1 MDETRN
7 TVREAVDFD
16 GSFAQKLGAAVRE
29 KLGAVK
35 GLVSEQ
41 VLEAAIA
48 KVVEAAAAR
57 LDTPLADLLTGAW
70 ARYPEIQEL
79 ADARR
84 HPADQE
90 TIAEL
95 SNHTFGWTHRPR
107 IDVVINESTSIPI
120 PLGVEIG
127 VTVLGG
133 VLVVKGGRFR
143 ELRAGRLSVG
153 ASVAVGEQQVARRDK
168 EVDLPAVLRFGEAG
182 VAIREPAP
190 TPVPAVKIAPAP
202 PEAAAAGS

>member
-1 MDETRN
+1 MDESN

-29 KLGAVK
+29 KLGACR

-41 VLEAAIA
+41 VLEAAIGR
-48 KVVEAAAAR
+48 VVEAAAAR

-70 ARYPEIQEL
+70 ARYPDIQEL

-84 HPADQE
+84 NPSDQQ

-95 SNHTFGWTHRPR
+95 SKHKFGWTHRPQ
-107 IDVVINESTSIPI
+107 IEIVINESTSIPI
-120 PLGVEIG
+120 PLAVSLA

-133 VLVVKGGRFR
+133 VLVVQGGRFR
-143 ELRAGRLSVG
+143 ELRAGRLAVG
-153 ASVAVGEQQVARRDK
+153 ASVAVGDK
-168 EVDLPAVLRFGEAG
+168 EVAKREKDVNLPAVLRFGDAG
-182 VAIREPAP
+182 VAIRDA
-190 TPVPAVKIAPAP
+190 VPAVKIAPAH
-202 PEAAAAGS
+202 EAVGAGS

>member
-1 MDETRN
+1 MDENRN
-7 TVREAVDFD
+7 TTVREAVDFD
-16 GSFAQKLGAAVRE
+16 GGFAQKLAAAVRE

-41 VLEAAIA
+41 VLEAAIGR
-48 KVVEAAAAR
+48 VVEAAAAR
-57 LDTPLADLLTGAW
+57 LDTPLAELLTGAW
-70 ARYPEIQEL
+70 ARYPEIQAL

-84 HPADQE
+84 NPSDQE

-95 SNHTFGWTHRPR
+95 SRHKFGWTHRPQ
-107 IDVVINESTSIPI
+107 IEVVINESTSIPI

-143 ELRAGRLSVG
+143 ELRAGR
-153 ASVAVGEQQVARRDK
+153 VAVGAQVAVGDQQVAKREA
-168 EVDLPAVLRFGEAG
+168 EVNLPAVLRFGDAG

-190 TPVPAVKIAPAP
+190 VPAVKIAPS
-202 PEAAAAGS
+202 EAAVGS

>member
-1 MDETRN
+1 MDENRN
-7 TVREAVDFD
+7 TTVRDAVDFD
-16 GSFAQKLGAAVRE
+16 GGFAQKLAAAVRE

-35 GLVSEQ
+35 GLVSEP
-41 VLEAAIA
+41 VLEAAIGR
-48 KVVEAAAAR
+48 VVEAAAAR
-57 LDTPLADLLTGAW
+57 LDTPLADLLTAAW
-70 ARYPEIQEL
+70 ARYPEIQAL

-84 HPADQE
+84 NPSDQE

-95 SNHTFGWTHRPR
+95 SKHKFGWTHRPQ
-107 IDVVINESTSIPI
+107 IEVVINETTSIPV

-143 ELRAGRLSVG
+143 ELRAGRVAVA
-153 ASVAVGEQQVARRDK
+153 ASVAMGDQVLAKRDK
-168 EVDLPAVLRFGEAG
+168 EVNLPAVLRFGDAG

-190 TPVPAVKIAPAP
+190 VPAVKIAATEA
-202 PEAAAAGS
+202 EAAAVGS